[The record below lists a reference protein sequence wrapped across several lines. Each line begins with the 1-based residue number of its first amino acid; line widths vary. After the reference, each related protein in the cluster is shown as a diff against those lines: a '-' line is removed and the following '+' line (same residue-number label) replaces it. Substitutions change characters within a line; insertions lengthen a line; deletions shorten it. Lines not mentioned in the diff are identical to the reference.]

1 MDCCEFGIINI
12 YLKNDQIDLSTLN
25 KLFKIDS
32 KSNKIFAGDI
42 THLIKGKGKYSLFYK
57 R

>member
-42 THLIKGKGKYSLFYK
+42 THLIKGKGKYNYAN
-57 R
+57 